1 MSPLIPRI
9 HFYEIADQ
17 SWFPAFLR
25 EKVQAALTL
34 LWTTRFPPFQ
44 SLPPASLVAR
54 ILQSVLGRSIHEYTF
69 VDFCSGAGGP
79 TPKLEREVNK
89 ALALESIDKY
99 HAKQPKHSIR
109 KDATASVANGNPTR
123 SNDDNNNNNK
133 NNNNDADP
141 SSSSVDFILT
151 DLFPHIPSWKR
162 ACSTSAHLHYIPAP
176 INACCTPANML
187 SLTRPPL
194 LLLAGSSSSQE
205 QKKSG
210 EKKKPFHLFSLAFHH
225 FPDPLARLVLRDA
238 LAASAGFAVLELQ
251 ARDLPSLLTMLL
263 LAPALWLSSWYRFW
277 GDWTHLFFTYAV
289 PLVPLV
295 VVLDGLVSCLRT
307 RTPEEVLALM
317 EGVAGTEG
325 WRFESGRE
333 AHTWP
338 TGEVNW
344 FVGIKEG
351 GGLDGSWAGSGA
363 EPST

>member
-54 ILQSVLGRSIHEYTF
+54 ILQSVLGRSIDEYVF

-99 HAKQPKHSIR
+99 HAKQQQKHSVR
-109 KDATASVANGNPTR
+109 KDATASAANGNPTR
-123 SNDDNNNNNK
+123 RDDD
-133 NNNNDADP
+133 NNNDADP

-162 ACSTSAHLHYIPAP
+162 ACSTSAHLHYIPTP
-176 INACCTPANML
+176 INACSTPSDML

-194 LLLAGSSSSQE
+194 ASTST
-205 QKKSG
+205 KKSHQ
-210 EKKKPFHLFSLAFHH
+210 KKPFHLFSLAFHH

-238 LAASAGFAVLELQ
+238 LASSAGFAVLELQ
-251 ARDLPSLLTMLL
+251 ARDPPSFLTMLL
-263 LAPALWLSSWYRFW
+263 LAPALWLASWHRFRA
-277 GDWTHLFFTYAV
+277 DWTHLFFTYAV

-307 RTPEEVLALM
+307 RTPGEILALM
-317 EGVAGTEG
+317 EGVEGMEG

-338 TGEVNW
+338 AGEVSW
-344 FVGIKEG
+344 FVGIKE
-351 GGLDGSWAGSGA
+351 A
-363 EPST
+363 EPERSI